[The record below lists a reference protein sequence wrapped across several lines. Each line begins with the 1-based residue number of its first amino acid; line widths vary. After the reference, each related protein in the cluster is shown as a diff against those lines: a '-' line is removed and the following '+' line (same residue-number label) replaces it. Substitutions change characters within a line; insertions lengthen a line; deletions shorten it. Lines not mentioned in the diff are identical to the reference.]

1 MPIPFKIEYHFLGV
15 VAAVCLQL
23 CRGVLGPALALIQ
36 ASGDASEL
44 SSAVSLLLQFLRT
57 CPPQELL
64 VGAAGSSNSSIS
76 EEAGLA
82 ALLAAARRLVA
93 TNQQA
98 AAVHLAGPFMAQ
110 LIKVFPQQ
118 LCGPVPA
125 AAAAASNGN
134 AAGAAAAAGGGSGS
148 CVGLLLHDTAAKM
161 ASGTCSPVAI
171 AHLLEFV
178 VRLVLLDVQKVV
190 EMLAAVNVQKPG
202 GDQACTPFHRSN
214 STSRSNSL

>member
-1 MPIPFKIEYHFLGV
+1 MW
-15 VAAVCLQL
+15 LQL

-57 CPPQELL
+57 CPPHELL
-64 VGAAGSSNSSIS
+64 VCAAGSNNSSSSS

-110 LIKVFPQQ
+110 LIKVFPEQ

-125 AAAAASNGN
+125 AAAAAGD
-134 AAGAAAAAGGGSGS
+134 GSGS

-178 VRLVLLDVQKVV
+178 VRLVLLDAQKVV
-190 EMLAAVNVQKPG
+190 EMLVAVNVQKPG
-202 GDQACTPFHRSN
+202 RDRACKPCHTGN
-214 STSRSNSL
+214 STSL